1 MDDMSRM
8 ARNDVVLNGHFV
20 WKDLKEDRYIWHEN
34 GFWLMGEILD
44 NGIQGRRNV
53 DYKSEAYASCPELV
67 ENWTSVSN
75 GGLSTN
81 YIEKITSYDVY
92 LQRFC

>member
-8 ARNDVVLNGHFV
+8 ARNDVIFNGHFV
-20 WKDLKEDRYIWHEN
+20 WKDLEEDRLILHKNGSWHIVYN
-34 GFWLMGEILD
+34 DIL
-44 NGIQGRRNV
+44 RRSNV
-53 DYKSEAYASCPELV
+53 EYKSVAYASCPELV

-81 YIEKITSYDVY
+81 YIEKITSYD
-92 LQRFC
+92 LDGNGDKKLC